1 MAESLTAGVLQEA
14 ALKRNDESILIHIQ
28 GRDCVAIEARYH
40 KRCYISYTNFLRRK
54 PKIVGPTLYDK
65 AFDEFCVQIIE
76 KRILGN
82 NEVLLLGYLLK
93 KFISCV
99 EAIEEIDVTYQAAR
113 LKKRIQTR
121 YPQLI
126 FQPSKTMNKG
136 TLVYADSLTAGDV
149 ADTHQDLSTL
159 DSQSED
165 DSEHEFSDE
174 DFGRRKDDVT
184 KSMYFTALEVKKL
197 LTECKG
203 VSSEWPPD
211 SQDLSLS
218 LARQS
223 IPVKLYNFLAWCVG
237 FSSDPVKDD
246 RVEISSDEDA
256 KIVSIAQDLV
266 YAESKGR
273 KQTHKSLALG
283 MTVRQM
289 TGSVR
294 LLRILHGLGH
304 TSSTATVYR
313 HDTALAIVN
322 SDGAGKEMTIPRNV
336 SANTFTTIVWDN
348 NDFDEETVSGK
359 GTTHVANGIV
369 VQNEV
374 VGPTL
379 REKKTVSKKNRTIP
393 APEANIIPYT
403 SRDKGNISLQNE
415 SFDVSLDEESHRL
428 EQTMARNVD
437 FVYLLSKKNASES
450 GKTLPGWTGFN
461 TKIYKEIPTPST
473 IGYLPVID
481 APVTDMST
489 INTLLQHSVSI
500 CKRLQLPEIV
510 LVFDEAIYAKVQM
523 IRWKHDELK
532 KRLVIRLGDFHT
544 VMSFCTAISKI
555 FKDAGLQVSVSYTF
569 PLMTTP

>member
-14 ALKRNDESILIHIQ
+14 ALKKNDESILIHIQ

-40 KRCYISYTNFLRRK
+40 KRCYTSYTNFLRRK
-54 PKIVGPTLYDK
+54 PKTIGPTMYDK

-76 KRILGN
+76 KRIIGN

-93 KFISCV
+93 KFIGCV
-99 EAIEEIDVTYQAAR
+99 QTIEKIDVTYQAAR

-126 FQPSKTMNKG
+126 FQLSKTMNKG

-149 ADTHQDLSTL
+149 ADTYQDLSTL

-165 DSEHEFSDE
+165 EDDIEHEVSDN
-174 DFGRRKDDVT
+174 DFGGREDSMT
-184 KSMYFTALEVKKL
+184 ENMYFTALEVKKL
-197 LTECKG
+197 LTKCKG

-211 SQDLSLS
+211 SQDLTLS

-246 RVEISSDEDA
+246 RVEISSSKDA
-256 KIVSIAQDLV
+256 NIVSIAQDLV

-304 TSSTATVYR
+304 TASTATVYR
-313 HDTALAIVN
+313 HDTALAIAS
-322 SDGAGKEMTIPRNV
+322 SDGARKEMTIPRNV

-369 VQNEV
+369 LQNKV
-374 VGPTL
+374 VRPTL

-393 APEANIIPYT
+393 RPEVNILPYT
-403 SRDKGNISLQNE
+403 SREKGTISLRNE
-415 SFDVSLDEESHRL
+415 SCDIPLDEESYRL
-428 EQTMARNVD
+428 EQNMGRNVD
-437 FVYLLSKKNASES
+437 FVYLLSRKNASEN
-450 GKTLPGWTGFN
+450 GRNLPGWTGFN
-461 TKIYKEIPTPST
+461 TRVYKEIPSSST

-500 CKRLQLPEIV
+500 CQRLQVPEIV
-510 LVFDEAIYAKVQM
+510 LVFDEAIYAKAQM

-555 FKDAGLQVSVSYTF
+555 FKDAGLQVSIFRT
-569 PLMTTP
+569 LIR